1 MSIRAAGLSEEVTQ
15 MYDLLLKNGLIVDGT
30 GNPWYEGD
38 VGIANGRIANVG
50 RLGNAKAKREVNVR
64 GLMISPGFIDA
75 HTHSE
80 ISVLAIPTA
89 DSKVMQG
96 VTTEVCGNCGFSVA
110 PLKPET
116 AEFVRSQRGGLGF
129 PDVEWGWLSVDEY
142 LTTVDRTRTSVNI
155 ALYLGHGT
163 IRASVMEFADRAPT
177 AGELEEMK
185 YLVDSGMK
193 DGAFGISTG
202 LRYVPGVYADTEEVV
217 ELSKIVAQHGGTYS
231 THLRNQSDGLVD
243 SFREAIEIGK
253 KAKIRV
259 NISHHKAIG
268 RRPQFKGAVR
278 QTLKMIE
285 EARRDQLDIV
295 SDHYPYVIAGGSL
308 SSAFPPWALEGGL
321 SSLVERLKLPT
332 NRDRMREDWKKGTS
346 GWDNRIRTVGWEHM
360 FIRDVRD
367 ENDVR
372 LIGKSI
378 SECATQQEQS
388 PSDFAMDLLIRN
400 SGRVGINN
408 ENQLEE
414 NVELVM
420 RHPTTMFGS
429 DGTEK
434 GGRSEHPRAY
444 GTFPRVL
451 GRYVREKKV
460 LHLED
465 AIRKMTS
472 FPASR
477 LDLGDRGIIRA
488 GAAADITVLD
498 PDTVIDKATFA
509 EPRQHPEG
517 IPFVIVNG
525 EVVVDSGEHT
535 GARPG
540 RALRHNGG
548 SHNLVRSSP

>member
-1 MSIRAAGLSEEVTQ
+1 
-15 MYDLLLKNGLIVDGT
+15 MYDILLTSGFIVDGT

-38 VGIANGRIANVG
+38 VGITNGRIADVG
-50 RLGNAKAKREVNVR
+50 QLGNSKAKRRINVR
-64 GLMISPGFIDA
+64 GLMISPGFIDM

-110 PLKPET
+110 PLKAET
-116 AEFVRSQRGGLGF
+116 AEFVRSQRRPHGF

-142 LTTVDRTRTSVNI
+142 LSTVEQTRTSVNI
-155 ALYLGHGT
+155 ALYLGHGC
-163 IRASVMEFADRAPT
+163 IRGSVMEFADRPPT

-185 YLVDSGMK
+185 RLVESGMK

-202 LRYVPGVYADTEEVV
+202 LRYVPGVYADTKEVV
-217 ELSKIVAQHGGTYS
+217 ELAKIVAQHGGTYTS
-231 THLRNQSDGLVD
+231 HLRNQSDGLID

-259 NISHHKAIG
+259 NISHHHPIG
-268 RRPQFKGAVR
+268 RRPEFKGIAR
-278 QTLKMIE
+278 QTLEMIE
-285 EARRDQLDIV
+285 EARRDRLDIA
-295 SDHYPYVIAGGSL
+295 SDHYPYIISGGSL
-308 SSAFPPWALEGGL
+308 SNAFPPWALEGGV
-321 SSLVERLKLPT
+321 SSFVERLKAPT
-332 NRDRMREDWKKGTS
+332 NRDRLREDWEKGIS
-346 GWDNRIRTVGWEHM
+346 GWDNRIKTVGWEHI
-360 FIRDVRD
+360 FIRDVLD
-367 ENDVR
+367 ENDVQFT
-372 LIGKSI
+372 GKSI
-378 SECATQQEQS
+378 SDCAAQQEQS

-400 SGRVGINN
+400 SGRVGVNN

-414 NVELVM
+414 NVELIM

-451 GRYVREKKV
+451 GQYVREKKV
-460 LHLED
+460 LPLED

-477 LDLGDRGIIRA
+477 LGLDDRGIIRA
-488 GAAADITVLD
+488 GAAADITIFD

-540 RALRHNGG
+540 RALRHNG
-548 SHNLVRSSP
+548 